1 MVNETKTFLAI
12 LDKNKDLAF
21 NPEIDGYTPDLT
33 KIDFIKNSPTEKIK
47 KLRHKLITD
56 GGLYLHKPN
65 QKDISSAEFNEAE
78 KFEYSE
84 YSDLSKVDISKFID
98 AFKANKTNLK
108 EEEWALGYS
117 AFRTTEAIGPVRIFC
132 LSG

>member
-56 GGLYLHKPN
+56 GGL
-65 QKDISSAEFNEAE
+65 
-78 KFEYSE
+78 
-84 YSDLSKVDISKFID
+84 
-98 AFKANKTNLK
+98 
-108 EEEWALGYS
+108 
-117 AFRTTEAIGPVRIFC
+117 
-132 LSG
+132 